1 MRMLGNLGWV
11 WHSRTCVLTI
21 YKALGSVLNSEKQRK
36 KRKETRDSV
45 ALNKVR
51 FLDLKLQRC
60 VTVAIAMRAVDT
72 RTFHWP
78 LPGWVLSGTI
88 YPGFLP
94 LSLGSGNYN
103 TLN

>member
-1 MRMLGNLGWV
+1 MRMLGNVSWV
-11 WHSRTCVLTI
+11 WLSGTLCTPYI
-21 YKALGSVLNSEKQRK
+21 QGLGSVLNTEKQRK

-60 VTVAIAMRAVDT
+60 VTVAIATRAVNT

-78 LPGWVLSGTI
+78 LPG
-88 YPGFLP
+88 
-94 LSLGSGNYN
+94 
-103 TLN
+103 